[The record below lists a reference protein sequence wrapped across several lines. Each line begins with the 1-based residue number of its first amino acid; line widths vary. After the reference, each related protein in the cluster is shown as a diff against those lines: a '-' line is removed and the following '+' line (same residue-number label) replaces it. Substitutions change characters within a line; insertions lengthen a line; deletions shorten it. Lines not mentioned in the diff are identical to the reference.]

1 MAFGGVEEVQSSS
14 NRMMYIDLRWYPDTQ
29 AITLNGK
36 LKDKIGEILYSA
48 AQISGKLTN
57 ELKKTEERR
66 PC

>member
-1 MAFGGVEEVQSSS
+1 MAFFSCRGGAKQFKLED
-14 NRMMYIDLRWYPDTQ
+14 IDLRCYPETQ

-57 ELKKTEERR
+57 ELKKKH
-66 PC
+66 